1 MKLWILDSSTG
12 LTLFY
17 QSFMTL
23 EKEINEHLV
32 SGLLAA
38 INQFIM
44 TQFTEPIEAI
54 DMGGLRW
61 IYVHDKVDNLLVVA
75 ADTKEA
81 DAYVLKAQLEVLKL
95 AFVTQFLSKNE
106 SWQHGEF
113 DGNLTFFDPFR
124 DVVEEYRAQWKKAE
138 MANVYAEFYDLLRVF
153 HQVLNLLKKTLD
165 NQIPEKKRE
174 LLYDKIEDIFLIFK
188 NKKVIKK
195 DEELSKISFSLDE
208 GFYLLSMDPTN
219 CNMEA
224 VKKHIFNL
232 FKSILKKIK
241 AEVGYELSL
250 KHFAKEGVISY
261 LFSNYSLLKK
271 INIDKF
277 LLEIFMLE

>member
-1 MKLWILDSSTG
+1 MKLWILDSATG
-12 LTLFY
+12 ITLFY
-17 QSFMTL
+17 QSFMKL
-23 EKEINEHLV
+23 EKEINEHLI

-44 TQFTEPIEAI
+44 TQFTDPIEAI

-61 IYVHDKVDNLLVVA
+61 IYLHDKSNDLLIVA

-81 DAYVLKAQLEVLKL
+81 NAMVLRAQLEVLKL
-95 AFVTQFLSKNE
+95 AFITQFLTKNK
-106 SWQHGEF
+106 SWNDGTF
-113 DGNLTFFDPFR
+113 NGNLTFFEPFK
-124 DVVEEYRAQWKKAE
+124 DVVEEYRNQWKKAE
-138 MANVYAEFYDLLRVF
+138 MANTYAAFYDLLRVF

-165 NQIPEKKRE
+165 NQIPEKKQE

-188 NKKVIKK
+188 NKKVIKEDK
-195 DEELSKISFSLDE
+195 ELSKITFSLDD

-250 KHFAKEGVISY
+250 KLFAKEGVISY
-261 LFSNYSLLKK
+261 LFSNYSLIKK
-271 INIDKF
+271 LEIDKF
-277 LLEIFMLE
+277 LLEIFMME